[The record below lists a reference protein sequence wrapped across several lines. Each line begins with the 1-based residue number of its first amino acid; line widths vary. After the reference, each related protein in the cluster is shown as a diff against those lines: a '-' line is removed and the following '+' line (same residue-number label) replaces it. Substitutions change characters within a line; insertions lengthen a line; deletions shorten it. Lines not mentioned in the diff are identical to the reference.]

1 MESPKENENETID
14 IIKIIVKEGKEITIP
29 KKAAELS
36 ELLKGAIIEYPK
48 ETSFPLNDLD
58 EKNGELIKEYLTHF
72 NGESPKEIEKPI
84 TSNEM
89 KNITDE
95 WSSSFID
102 KISLEDLTNLTVA
115 ANYMGI
121 NSLLDL
127 CCAKVATL
135 CKDKNEDEIF
145 KLFNITE
152 TFSEEEKNKIKNEN
166 KWIEENL

>member
-1 MESPKENENETID
+1 MEESTIKLV
-14 IIKIIVKEGKEITIP
+14 IKEGKEIELT

-36 ELLKGAIIEYPK
+36 EVLKTAINDYPN
-48 ETSFPLNDLD
+48 EASFPLEDID
-58 EKNGELIKEYLTHF
+58 EKNGEKIKEFLTHF
-72 NGESPKEIEKPI
+72 NGVAPAEIEKPI

-89 KNITDE
+89 KNLTDE
-95 WSSSFID
+95 WSANFVD
-102 KISLEDLTNLTVA
+102 KMSTEELVNLTVA

-135 CKDKNEDEIF
+135 CKDKSDEEIF
-145 KLFNITE
+145 KNFNINE
-152 TFSEEEKNKIKNEN
+152 TFSEEEKKKIIEDN

>member
-1 MESPKENENETID
+1 MELKKEEESNE
-14 IIKIIVKEGKEITIP
+14 IKIIVKEGKEIALT
-29 KKAAELS
+29 KKASELS
-36 ELLKGAIIEYPK
+36 ELLKGA
-48 ETSFPLNDLD
+48 LNELD
-58 EKNGELIKEYLTHF
+58 EKNGLLIKEYLTHY

-89 KNITDE
+89 KNLTDE
-95 WSSSFID
+95 WSSTFID
-102 KISLEDLTNLTVA
+102 KLSLEDVTNLTVA

-145 KLFNITE
+145 KMFNITE

>member
-1 MESPKENENETID
+1 MESPKEND
-14 IIKIIVKEGKEITIP
+14 ITEIKIIVKEGKEILIP

-36 ELLKGAIIEYPK
+36 ELLKGAINDYPK
-48 ETSFPLNDLD
+48 ETSFPLNELD

-72 NGESPKEIEKPI
+72 NGETPKEIEKPI
-84 TSNEM
+84 SSNEM
-89 KNITDE
+89 KNLTDE
-95 WSSSFID
+95 WSSTFID

-145 KLFNITE
+145 KLFKITE

-166 KWIEENL
+166 KWIEETL

>member
-1 MESPKENENETID
+1 MESSKENEISE
-14 IIKIIVKEGKEITIP
+14 IKIIVKEGKEISIS

-36 ELLKGAIIEYPK
+36 ELLKSAMIEYPK
-48 ETSFPLNDLD
+48 ETSFPLNELD

-72 NGESPKEIEKPI
+72 NGEPPKEIEKPI
-84 TSNEM
+84 TSNDI
-89 KNITDE
+89 KNLTDE
-95 WSSSFID
+95 WSSTFID
-102 KISLEDLTNLTVA
+102 KLSVEDLSNLTVA

-135 CKDKNEDEIF
+135 CKDKTEDDIF
-145 KLFNITE
+145 KLFKITE
-152 TFSEEEKNKIKNEN
+152 TFNEEEKNKIKSEN

>member
-1 MESPKENENETID
+1 MESPKEND
-14 IIKIIVKEGKEITIP
+14 ITEIKIIVKEGKEILIP

-36 ELLKGAIIEYPK
+36 ELLKGAINDYPK
-48 ETSFPLNDLD
+48 ETSFPLNELD
-58 EKNGELIKEYLTHF
+58 EKNGELIKEYLTHY

-89 KNITDE
+89 KNLTDE

-102 KISLEDLTNLTVA
+102 KLSLEDITNLTVA

-145 KLFNITE
+145 KMFNITE

>member
-1 MESPKENENETID
+1 MESKKDEETNE
-14 IIKIIVKEGKEITIP
+14 IKIIVKEGKEITLTR
-29 KKAAELS
+29 KASELS
-36 ELLKGAIIEYPK
+36 ELLKGAINEYPK
-48 ETSFPLNDLD
+48 ETSFPLNELD
-58 EKNGELIKEYLTHF
+58 EKNGLLIQEYLTHY

-89 KNITDE
+89 KNLTDE

-102 KISLEDLTNLTVA
+102 KLSLEDVTNLTVA

-145 KLFNITE
+145 KMFNITE

>member
-1 MESPKENENETID
+1 METQNENEIGE
-14 IIKIIVKEGKEITIP
+14 IKIIVKEGKEITLS
-29 KKAAELS
+29 KKASELS
-36 ELLKGAIIEYPK
+36 ELLKGAMNEYPN
-48 ETSFPLNDLD
+48 ETSFPLNELD

-89 KNITDE
+89 TNLTDE
-95 WSSSFID
+95 WSSNFID
-102 KISLEDLTNLTVA
+102 KLSVEELSNLTVA

-135 CKDKNEDEIF
+135 CKDKTEDDIF
-145 KLFNITE
+145 KLFKITE

>member
-1 MESPKENENETID
+1 MEDSTIKLVLKDQKE
-14 IIKIIVKEGKEITIP
+14 VEIT

-36 ELLKGAIIEYPK
+36 ELLKTAINDYPN
-48 ETSFPLNDLD
+48 ETSFPLNEVD
-58 EKNGELIKEYLTHF
+58 EKSGEHIKEFLTHC
-72 NGESPKEIEKPI
+72 NGTAPAEIEKPI

-89 KNITDE
+89 KNLTDE
-95 WSSSFID
+95 WSANFVD
-102 KISLEDLTNLTVA
+102 KMSTEELANLTVA

-135 CKDKNEDEIF
+135 CKDKSDEEIF
-145 KLFNITE
+145 KNFNINE
-152 TFSEEEKNKIKNEN
+152 TFSEEEKKKIIEDN

>member
-1 MESPKENENETID
+1 M
-14 IIKIIVKEGKEITIP
+14 
-29 KKAAELS
+29 
-36 ELLKGAIIEYPK
+36 
-48 ETSFPLNDLD
+48 
-58 EKNGELIKEYLTHF
+58 THY

-89 KNITDE
+89 KNLTDE
-95 WSSSFID
+95 WSSTFID
-102 KISLEDLTNLTVA
+102 KLSLEDVTNLTVA

-145 KLFNITE
+145 KMFNITE

>member
-1 MESPKENENETID
+1 MEETP
-14 IIKIIVKEGKEITIP
+14 IKLVLKDQKEIEIT

-36 ELLKGAIIEYPK
+36 ELLKTAINDYPN
-48 ETSFPLNDLD
+48 ETSFPLNEVD
-58 EKNGELIKEYLTHF
+58 EKSGEKIKEFLTHC
-72 NGESPKEIEKPI
+72 NGTAPAEIEKPI

-89 KNITDE
+89 KNLTDE
-95 WSSSFID
+95 WSANFVD
-102 KISLEDLTNLTVA
+102 KMSTEELANLTVA

-135 CKDKNEDEIF
+135 CKDKSDEEIF
-145 KLFNITE
+145 KNFNINE
-152 TFSEEEKNKIKNEN
+152 TFSEEEKKKIIEEN